1 VTVSNSSEVLMAA
14 QSLAGRVEAIYIATD
29 NTVVSALESVV
40 KVCNQEKIAL
50 IVADPSTVDKGAL
63 ASYGI
68 DYFNLGKKTGE
79 VALKVIKGV
88 KPSDLPIQTISD
100 PKDLQF
106 VVNLDAAKVLGLS
119 ISEEIL
125 KEADK
130 VIKEGKVL

>member
-1 VTVSNSSEVLMAA
+1 
-14 QSLAGRVEAIYIATD
+14 
-29 NTVVSALESVV
+29 
-40 KVCNQEKIAL
+40 
-50 IVADPSTVDKGAL
+50 L

-119 ISEEIL
+119 VSEEIL